1 MHHSFALLFHYY
13 ACIIPLNNVLFLCT
27 TYVFSIFENDIV
39 PFRARKISMIGSRL
53 AGMYRAYFTIISNVS
68 LTHTPDQPTTPRA
81 SHLNVFLFLKG
92 RSMRSFYCEFRNL
105 GQSLFVAIS
114 EMERARIVQHRVP
127 SYSRD

>member
-1 MHHSFALLFHYY
+1 MHHSFALLLHYY
-13 ACIIPLNNVLFLCT
+13 ACIIPLNNVLFLSN
-27 TYVFSIFENDIV
+27 VFSIFESEIV
-39 PFRARKISMIGSRL
+39 PFRARKISILGSRL
-53 AGMYRAYFTIISNVS
+53 AGMYHAYFTIISNVS

-92 RSMRSFYCEFRNL
+92 RSMMSFYCEFRNL